1 MNMDV
6 LRVEKLEKT
15 YGRRKVVKEVS
26 LRVAPG
32 EIVGLLGPNG
42 AGKSTSFRMTCGLVQ
57 PDAGRVYLGQE
68 DVTHWPMFLRARDGG
83 MGYLAQEPS
92 VFKKLS
98 VEQNISAILEMLG
111 QSWSQRRKRTQ
122 ELLELLNITHIR
134 DSKAATLSG
143 GERRRLEIARCLVS
157 NPKIIMLDEPY
168 AGVDP
173 VTVQSMRPIIHQ
185 LRAAGISIL
194 ITDHDAQEIL
204 KSVNR
209 CYVIDEGRV
218 FCEGDPDT
226 VRRDPQVRKKY
237 LGELADLD
245 PVSSAHKR
253 VDTPASEPATV
264 PAPKKGLFERF
275 NPRRR
280 VP

>member
-1 MNMDV
+1 MDV
-6 LRVEKLEKT
+6 LRVENLEKT
-15 YGRRKVVKEVS
+15 FGRRKVVQGVS
-26 LRVAPG
+26 FRVAAG

-42 AGKSTSFRMTCGLVQ
+42 AGKSTSFKMTCGLVQ
-57 PDAGRVYLGQE
+57 PDNGKVFLGPD
-68 DVTHWPMFLRARDGG
+68 DVTHWPMFLRARNGG

-111 QSWSQRRKRTQ
+111 HSWRDRSKRTD
-122 ELLELLNITHIR
+122 ELLELLNIKHIR
-134 DSKAATLSG
+134 TSKAATLSG

-185 LRAAGISIL
+185 LRAAGISVL

-209 CYVIDEGRV
+209 CYVIDEGKV

-226 VRRDPQVRKKY
+226 VRKDPQVRKKY
-237 LGELADLD
+237 LGELADLEI
-245 PVSSAHKR
+245 VSTAHQR
-253 VDTPASEPATV
+253 VDHPRETASTV
-264 PAPKKGLFERF
+264 PAPKKGLFDRLI
-275 NPRRR
+275 PRRR
-280 VP
+280 SP

>member
-1 MNMDV
+1 MDV
-6 LRVEKLEKT
+6 LRVEQLEKT
-15 YGRRKVVKEVS
+15 YGRRKVVQGVS
-26 LRVAPG
+26 FRVGSG

-57 PDAGRVYLGQE
+57 PDRGKVFLGEE

-92 VFKKLS
+92 VFKKLT

-111 QSWSQRRKRTQ
+111 QSWKDRRKRTQ

-185 LRAAGISIL
+185 LRSAGISIL

-209 CYVIDEGRV
+209 CYVIDEGKV

-226 VRRDPQVRKKY
+226 VRRNPQVRKKY

-245 PVSSAHKR
+245 AVGPTHQR
-253 VDTPASEPATV
+253 IDTPGQQQANV
-264 PAPKKGLFERF
+264 PAPKKGLFERL

-280 VP
+280 SP

>member
-1 MNMDV
+1 MDV
-6 LRVEKLEKT
+6 LRVENLEKT
-15 YGRRKVVKEVS
+15 FGRRKVVQGVS
-26 LRVAPG
+26 FRVAAG

-42 AGKSTSFRMTCGLVQ
+42 AGKSTSFKMTCGLVQ
-57 PDAGRVYLGQE
+57 PDNGKVFLGPD
-68 DVTHWPMFLRARDGG
+68 DVTRWPMFLRARDGG

-111 QSWSQRRKRTQ
+111 HSWRDRSKRTD
-122 ELLELLNITHIR
+122 ELLELLNIKHIR
-134 DSKAATLSG
+134 TSKAATLSG

-185 LRAAGISIL
+185 LRAAGISVL

-209 CYVIDEGRV
+209 CYVIDEGKV

-226 VRRDPQVRKKY
+226 VRKDPQVRKKY
-237 LGELADLD
+237 LGELADLEI
-245 PVSSAHKR
+245 VSTAHQR
-253 VDTPASEPATV
+253 VDYPKETASTV
-264 PAPKKGLFERF
+264 PTPKKGLFDRLI
-275 NPRRR
+275 PRRR
-280 VP
+280 SP

>member
-1 MNMDV
+1 MDV

-15 YGRRKVVKEVS
+15 YGKRKVVKEVS
-26 LRVAPG
+26 LRVGPG

-57 PDAGRVYLGQE
+57 PDAGKVFLGKDE
-68 DVTHWPMFLRARDGG
+68 VTHWPMFLRARDGG

-92 VFKKLS
+92 VFKKLT

-111 QSWSQRRKRTQ
+111 QSWRDRSKRTQ

-134 DSKAATLSG
+134 HSKAAVLSG

-185 LRAAGISIL
+185 LQAAGISIL

-218 FCEGDPDT
+218 FCEGDPST

-237 LGELADLD
+237 LGELADID
-245 PVSSAHKR
+245 PADWVSKR
-253 VDTPASEPATV
+253 VDAPSDPRETV
-264 PAPKKGLFERF
+264 PAPKKSLFERF

-280 VP
+280 DN

>member
-1 MNMDV
+1 MDV
-6 LRVEKLEKT
+6 LRVENLEKT
-15 YGRRKVVKEVS
+15 FGRRKVVQGVS
-26 LRVAPG
+26 FRVAAG

-42 AGKSTSFRMTCGLVQ
+42 AGKSTSFKMTCGLVQ
-57 PDAGRVYLGQE
+57 PDNGKVFLGPD
-68 DVTHWPMFLRARDGG
+68 DVTRWPMFLRARDGG
-83 MGYLAQEPS
+83 MWYLAQEPS
-92 VFKKLS
+92 VFKKMS

-111 QSWSQRRKRTQ
+111 HSWRDRSKRTD
-122 ELLELLNITHIR
+122 ELLELLNIKHIR
-134 DSKAATLSG
+134 TSKAATLSG

-185 LRAAGISIL
+185 LRAAGISVL

-209 CYVIDEGRV
+209 CYVIDEGKV

-226 VRRDPQVRKKY
+226 VRKDPQVRKKY
-237 LGELADLD
+237 LGELADLEI
-245 PVSSAHKR
+245 VSTAHQR
-253 VDTPASEPATV
+253 VDHPRETASTV
-264 PAPKKGLFERF
+264 PAPKKGLFDRLI
-275 NPRRR
+275 PRRR
-280 VP
+280 SP

>member
-1 MNMDV
+1 
-6 LRVEKLEKT
+6 
-15 YGRRKVVKEVS
+15 
-26 LRVAPG
+26 
-32 EIVGLLGPNG
+32 
-42 AGKSTSFRMTCGLVQ
+42 MTCGLVQ
-57 PDAGRVYLGQE
+57 PDNGKVFLGQD
-68 DVTHWPMFLRARDGG
+68 DVTRWPMFLRARDGG

-92 VFKKLS
+92 VFKKLT

-111 QSWSQRRKRTQ
+111 HSWRDRSKRTD
-122 ELLELLNITHIR
+122 ELLELLNIKHIR
-134 DSKAATLSG
+134 TSKAATLSG

-185 LRAAGISIL
+185 LRAAGISVL

-209 CYVIDEGRV
+209 CYVIDEGKV

-226 VRRDPQVRKKY
+226 VRKDPQVRKKY
-237 LGELADLD
+237 LGELADLEI
-245 PVSSAHKR
+245 VSTAHQR
-253 VDTPASEPATV
+253 VDHPRETASTV
-264 PAPKKGLFERF
+264 PAPKKGLFDRLI
-275 NPRRR
+275 PRRR
-280 VP
+280 SP

>member
-1 MNMDV
+1 
-6 LRVEKLEKT
+6 
-15 YGRRKVVKEVS
+15 
-26 LRVAPG
+26 
-32 EIVGLLGPNG
+32 
-42 AGKSTSFRMTCGLVQ
+42 MTCGLVQ
-57 PDAGRVYLGQE
+57 PDNGKVFLGPD
-68 DVTHWPMFLRARDGG
+68 DVTRWPMFLRARDGG

-111 QSWSQRRKRTQ
+111 HSWRDRSKRTD
-122 ELLELLNITHIR
+122 ELLELLNIKHIR
-134 DSKAATLSG
+134 TSKAATLSG

-185 LRAAGISIL
+185 LRAAGISVL

-209 CYVIDEGRV
+209 CYVIDEGKV

-226 VRRDPQVRKKY
+226 VRKDPQVRKKY
-237 LGELADLD
+237 LGELADLEI
-245 PVSSAHKR
+245 VSTAHQR
-253 VDTPASEPATV
+253 VDHPRETASTV
-264 PAPKKGLFERF
+264 PAPKKGLFDRLI
-275 NPRRR
+275 PRRR
-280 VP
+280 SP

>member
-1 MNMDV
+1 MDV
-6 LRVEKLEKT
+6 LRVENLEKT
-15 YGRRKVVKEVS
+15 FGRRKVVQGVS
-26 LRVAPG
+26 FRVAAG

-42 AGKSTSFRMTCGLVQ
+42 AGKSTSFKMTCGLVQ
-57 PDAGRVYLGQE
+57 PDNGKVFLGPD
-68 DVTHWPMFLRARDGG
+68 DVTRWPMFLRARDGG

-111 QSWSQRRKRTQ
+111 HSWRDRSKRTD
-122 ELLELLNITHIR
+122 ELLELLNIKHIR
-134 DSKAATLSG
+134 TSKAATLSG

-185 LRAAGISIL
+185 LRAAGISVL

-209 CYVIDEGRV
+209 CYVIDEGKV

-226 VRRDPQVRKKY
+226 VRKDPQVRKKY
-237 LGELADLD
+237 LGELADLEI
-245 PVSSAHKR
+245 VSTAHQR
-253 VDTPASEPATV
+253 VDHPRETASTV
-264 PAPKKGLFERF
+264 PAPKNGLFDRLI
-275 NPRRR
+275 PRRR
-280 VP
+280 SP

>member
-1 MNMDV
+1 MDV
-6 LRVEKLEKT
+6 LRVENLEKT
-15 YGRRKVVKEVS
+15 FGRRKVVQGVS
-26 LRVAPG
+26 FRVAAG

-42 AGKSTSFRMTCGLVQ
+42 AGKSTSFKMTCGLVQ
-57 PDAGRVYLGQE
+57 PDNGKVFLGQD
-68 DVTHWPMFLRARDGG
+68 DVTRWPMFLRARDGG

-92 VFKKLS
+92 VFKKLT

-111 QSWSQRRKRTQ
+111 HSWRDRSKRTD
-122 ELLELLNITHIR
+122 ELLELLNIKHIR
-134 DSKAATLSG
+134 TSKAATLSG

-157 NPKIIMLDEPY
+157 NPNIIMLDEPY

-185 LRAAGISIL
+185 LRAAGISVL

-209 CYVIDEGRV
+209 CYVIDEGKV

-226 VRRDPQVRKKY
+226 VRKDPQVRKKY
-237 LGELADLD
+237 LGELADLEI
-245 PVSSAHKR
+245 VSTAHQR
-253 VDTPASEPATV
+253 VDHPRETASTV
-264 PAPKKGLFERF
+264 PAPKKGLFDRLI
-275 NPRRR
+275 PRRR
-280 VP
+280 SP

>member
-1 MNMDV
+1 MDV
-6 LRVEKLEKT
+6 LRVENLEKT
-15 YGRRKVVKEVS
+15 FGRRKVVQGVS
-26 LRVAPG
+26 FRVAAG

-42 AGKSTSFRMTCGLVQ
+42 AGKSTSFKMTCGLVQ
-57 PDAGRVYLGQE
+57 PDNGKVFLGQD
-68 DVTHWPMFLRARDGG
+68 DVTRWPMFLRARDGG

-92 VFKKLS
+92 VFKKLT

-111 QSWSQRRKRTQ
+111 HSWRDRSKRTD
-122 ELLELLNITHIR
+122 ELLELLNIKHIR
-134 DSKAATLSG
+134 TSKAATLSG

-185 LRAAGISIL
+185 LRAAGISVL

-209 CYVIDEGRV
+209 CYVIDEGKV

-226 VRRDPQVRKKY
+226 VRKDPQVRKKY
-237 LGELADLD
+237 LGELADLEI
-245 PVSSAHKR
+245 VSTAHQR
-253 VDTPASEPATV
+253 VDHPRETASTV
-264 PAPKKGLFERF
+264 PAPKKGLFDRLI
-275 NPRRR
+275 PRRR
-280 VP
+280 SP

>member
-1 MNMDV
+1 MDV
-6 LRVEKLEKT
+6 LRVENLEKAF
-15 YGRRKVVKEVS
+15 GRRKVVQGVS
-26 LRVAPG
+26 FRVAAG

-42 AGKSTSFRMTCGLVQ
+42 AGKSTSFKMTCGLVQ
-57 PDAGRVYLGQE
+57 PDNGKVFLGQD
-68 DVTHWPMFLRARDGG
+68 DVTRWPMFLRARDGG

-111 QSWSQRRKRTQ
+111 HSWRDRSKRTD
-122 ELLELLNITHIR
+122 ELLELLNIKHIR
-134 DSKAATLSG
+134 TDMAATLSG

-185 LRAAGISIL
+185 LRAAGISVL

-209 CYVIDEGRV
+209 CYVIDEGKV

-226 VRRDPQVRKKY
+226 VRKDPQVRKKY
-237 LGELADLD
+237 LGELADLEI
-245 PVSSAHKR
+245 VSTAHQR
-253 VDTPASEPATV
+253 VDHPRETASTV
-264 PAPKKGLFERF
+264 PAPKKGLFDRLI
-275 NPRRR
+275 PRRR
-280 VP
+280 SP

>member
-1 MNMDV
+1 MDV

-15 YGRRKVVKEVS
+15 YGRRKVVKDVS
-26 LRVAPG
+26 FRVGTG

-57 PDAGRVYLGQE
+57 PDSGKVYLGQE
-68 DVTHWPMFLRARDGG
+68 DVTNWPMFLRARDGG

-92 VFKKLS
+92 VFKKLN

-111 QSWSQRRKRTQ
+111 HSWRDRRKRTD

-134 DSKAATLSG
+134 DSMASTLSG

-173 VTVQSMRPIIHQ
+173 INKQSMRPIIHQ
-185 LRAAGISIL
+185 LQSAGISVL

-204 KSVNR
+204 RSVDR
-209 CYVIDEGRV
+209 CYVIDEGTV
-218 FCEGDPDT
+218 FYEGKPDA

-237 LGELADLD
+237 LGELADFDL
-245 PVSSAHKR
+245 VSSSQQNR
-253 VDTPASEPATV
+253 VDTPDREPAIV
-264 PAPKKGLFERF
+264 PAPKKGLFERLS
-275 NPRRR
+275 PRRR
-280 VP
+280 SP

>member
-1 MNMDV
+1 MDV
-6 LRVEKLEKT
+6 LRVENLEKT
-15 YGRRKVVKEVS
+15 FGRRKVVQGVS
-26 LRVAPG
+26 FRVAAG

-42 AGKSTSFRMTCGLVQ
+42 AGKSTSFKMTCGLVQ
-57 PDAGRVYLGQE
+57 PDNGMVFLGPD
-68 DVTHWPMFLRARDGG
+68 DVTRWPMFLRARDGG

-111 QSWSQRRKRTQ
+111 HSWRDRSKRTD
-122 ELLELLNITHIR
+122 ELLELLNIKHIR
-134 DSKAATLSG
+134 TSKAATLSG

-185 LRAAGISIL
+185 LRAAGISVL

-209 CYVIDEGRV
+209 CYVIDEGKV

-226 VRRDPQVRKKY
+226 VRKDPQVRKKY
-237 LGELADLD
+237 LGELADLEI
-245 PVSSAHKR
+245 VSTAHQR
-253 VDTPASEPATV
+253 VDHPRETASTV
-264 PAPKKGLFERF
+264 PAPKKGLFDRLI
-275 NPRRR
+275 PRRR
-280 VP
+280 SP

>member
-1 MNMDV
+1 MDV
-6 LRVEKLEKT
+6 LRVENLEKT
-15 YGRRKVVKEVS
+15 FGRRKVVQGVS
-26 LRVAPG
+26 FRVAAG

-42 AGKSTSFRMTCGLVQ
+42 AGKSTSFKMTCGLVQ
-57 PDAGRVYLGQE
+57 PDNGKVFLGPD
-68 DVTHWPMFLRARDGG
+68 DVTRWPMFLRARDGG

-111 QSWSQRRKRTQ
+111 HSWRDRSKRTD
-122 ELLELLNITHIR
+122 ELLELLNIKHIR
-134 DSKAATLSG
+134 TSKAATLSG

-185 LRAAGISIL
+185 LRAAGISVL

-209 CYVIDEGRV
+209 CYVIDEGKV

-226 VRRDPQVRKKY
+226 VRKDPQVRKKY
-237 LGELADLD
+237 LGELADQEI
-245 PVSSAHKR
+245 VSTAHQR
-253 VDTPASEPATV
+253 VDHPRESASTV
-264 PAPKKGLFERF
+264 PAPKKGLFDRLI
-275 NPRRR
+275 PRRR
-280 VP
+280 SP

>member
-1 MNMDV
+1 MDV
-6 LRVEKLEKT
+6 LRVENLEKT
-15 YGRRKVVKEVS
+15 FGRRKVVQGVS
-26 LRVAPG
+26 FRVAAG

-42 AGKSTSFRMTCGLVQ
+42 AGKSTSFKMTCGLVQ
-57 PDAGRVYLGQE
+57 PDNGKVFLGPD
-68 DVTHWPMFLRARDGG
+68 DVTRWPMFLRARDGG

-111 QSWSQRRKRTQ
+111 HSWRDRSKRTD
-122 ELLELLNITHIR
+122 ELLELLNIKHIR
-134 DSKAATLSG
+134 TSKAATLSG

-185 LRAAGISIL
+185 LRANGISVL

-209 CYVIDEGRV
+209 CYVIDEGKV

-226 VRRDPQVRKKY
+226 VRKDPQVRKKY
-237 LGELADLD
+237 LGELADLEI
-245 PVSSAHKR
+245 VSTAHQR
-253 VDTPASEPATV
+253 VDHPRETASTV
-264 PAPKKGLFERF
+264 PAPKKGLFDRLI
-275 NPRRR
+275 PRRR
-280 VP
+280 SP

>member
-1 MNMDV
+1 MDV
-6 LRVEKLEKT
+6 LRVENLEKT
-15 YGRRKVVKEVS
+15 FGRRKVVQGVS
-26 LRVAPG
+26 FRVAAG

-42 AGKSTSFRMTCGLVQ
+42 AGKSTSFKMTCGLVQ
-57 PDAGRVYLGQE
+57 PDNGKVFLGQD
-68 DVTHWPMFLRARDGG
+68 DVTRWPMFLRARDGG

-92 VFKKLS
+92 VFKKLT

-111 QSWSQRRKRTQ
+111 HSWRDRSKRTD
-122 ELLELLNITHIR
+122 ELLELLNIKHIR
-134 DSKAATLSG
+134 TSKAATLSG

-185 LRAAGISIL
+185 LRAAGISVL

-209 CYVIDEGRV
+209 CYVIDEGKV

-226 VRRDPQVRKKY
+226 VRKDPQVRKKY
-237 LGELADLD
+237 LGELADLEI
-245 PVSSAHKR
+245 VSTAHQR
-253 VDTPASEPATV
+253 VDHPRETASTV
-264 PAPKKGLFERF
+264 PAPKKGLFDRLI
-275 NPRRR
+275 PRRR
-280 VP
+280 FP

>member
-1 MNMDV
+1 MDV
-6 LRVEKLEKT
+6 LRVENLEKT
-15 YGRRKVVKEVS
+15 FGRRKVVQGVS
-26 LRVAPG
+26 FRVAAG

-42 AGKSTSFRMTCGLVQ
+42 AGKSTSFKMTCGLVQ
-57 PDAGRVYLGQE
+57 PDNGKVFLGPD
-68 DVTHWPMFLRARDGG
+68 DVTRWPMFLRARDGG

-92 VFKKLS
+92 VFKKLT

-111 QSWSQRRKRTQ
+111 HSWRDRSKRTD
-122 ELLELLNITHIR
+122 ELLELLNIKHIR
-134 DSKAATLSG
+134 TSKAATLSG

-185 LRAAGISIL
+185 LRAAGISVL

-209 CYVIDEGRV
+209 CYVIDEGKV

-226 VRRDPQVRKKY
+226 VRKDPQVRKKY
-237 LGELADLD
+237 LGELADLEI
-245 PVSSAHKR
+245 VSTAHQR
-253 VDTPASEPATV
+253 VDHPRETASTV
-264 PAPKKGLFERF
+264 PAPKKGLFDRLI
-275 NPRRR
+275 PRRR
-280 VP
+280 ST

>member
-1 MNMDV
+1 MDV
-6 LRVEKLEKT
+6 LRVENLEKT
-15 YGRRKVVKEVS
+15 FGRRKVVQGVS
-26 LRVAPG
+26 FRVAAG

-42 AGKSTSFRMTCGLVQ
+42 AGKSTSFKMTCGLVQ
-57 PDAGRVYLGQE
+57 PDNGKVFLGPD
-68 DVTHWPMFLRARDGG
+68 DVTRWPMFLRARDGG

-111 QSWSQRRKRTQ
+111 HSWRDRSKRTD
-122 ELLELLNITHIR
+122 ELLELLNIKHIR
-134 DSKAATLSG
+134 TSKAGTLSG

-185 LRAAGISIL
+185 LRAAGISVL

-209 CYVIDEGRV
+209 CYVIDEGKV

-226 VRRDPQVRKKY
+226 VRKDPQVRKKY
-237 LGELADLD
+237 LGELADQEI
-245 PVSSAHKR
+245 VSTAHQR
-253 VDTPASEPATV
+253 VDHPRETASTV
-264 PAPKKGLFERF
+264 PAPKKGLFDRLI
-275 NPRRR
+275 PRRR
-280 VP
+280 SP

>member
-1 MNMDV
+1 MDV
-6 LRVEKLEKT
+6 LRVENLEKT
-15 YGRRKVVKEVS
+15 FGRRKVVQGVS
-26 LRVAPG
+26 FRVAAG

-42 AGKSTSFRMTCGLVQ
+42 AGKSTSFKMTCGLVQ
-57 PDAGRVYLGQE
+57 PDIGKVFLGPD
-68 DVTHWPMFLRARDGG
+68 DVTRWPMFLRARVGG
-83 MGYLAQEPS
+83 LVYLAKEPS

-111 QSWSQRRKRTQ
+111 HSWRDRSKRTD
-122 ELLELLNITHIR
+122 ELLELLNIKHIR
-134 DSKAATLSG
+134 TSKAATLSG

-185 LRAAGISIL
+185 LRAAGISVL

-209 CYVIDEGRV
+209 CYVIDEGKV

-226 VRRDPQVRKKY
+226 VRKDPQVRKKY
-237 LGELADLD
+237 LGELADLEI
-245 PVSSAHKR
+245 VSTAHQR
-253 VDTPASEPATV
+253 VDHPRETASTV
-264 PAPKKGLFERF
+264 PAPKKGLFDRLI
-275 NPRRR
+275 PRRR
-280 VP
+280 SP

>member
-1 MNMDV
+1 MDV
-6 LRVEKLEKT
+6 LRVENLEKT
-15 YGRRKVVKEVS
+15 FGRRKVVQGVS
-26 LRVAPG
+26 FRVAAG
-32 EIVGLLGPNG
+32 VNVGLLGPNG
-42 AGKSTSFRMTCGLVQ
+42 AGKSTSFKMTCGLVQ
-57 PDAGRVYLGQE
+57 PDNGKVFLGPD
-68 DVTHWPMFLRARDGG
+68 DVTRWPMFLRARDGG

-111 QSWSQRRKRTQ
+111 HSWRDRSKRTD
-122 ELLELLNITHIR
+122 ELLELLNIKHIR
-134 DSKAATLSG
+134 TSKAATLSG

-185 LRAAGISIL
+185 LRAAGISVL

-209 CYVIDEGRV
+209 CYVIDEGKV

-226 VRRDPQVRKKY
+226 VRKDPQVRKKY
-237 LGELADLD
+237 LGELADQEI
-245 PVSSAHKR
+245 VSTAHQR
-253 VDTPASEPATV
+253 VDYPREMAATV
-264 PAPKKGLFERF
+264 PAPKKGLFDRLI
-275 NPRRR
+275 PRRR
-280 VP
+280 SP

>member
-1 MNMDV
+1 MDV
-6 LRVEKLEKT
+6 LRVENLEKAF
-15 YGRRKVVKEVS
+15 GRRKVVQGVS
-26 LRVAPG
+26 FRVAAG

-42 AGKSTSFRMTCGLVQ
+42 AGKSTSFKMTCGLVQ
-57 PDAGRVYLGQE
+57 PDNGKVFLGPD
-68 DVTHWPMFLRARDGG
+68 DVTRWPMFLRARDGG

-111 QSWSQRRKRTQ
+111 HSWRDRSKRTD
-122 ELLELLNITHIR
+122 ELLELLNIKHIR
-134 DSKAATLSG
+134 TSKAATLSG

-185 LRAAGISIL
+185 LRAAGISVL

-209 CYVIDEGRV
+209 CYVIDEGKV

-226 VRRDPQVRKKY
+226 VRKDPQVRKKY
-237 LGELADLD
+237 LGELADLEI
-245 PVSSAHKR
+245 VSTAHQR
-253 VDTPASEPATV
+253 VDHPRETASTV
-264 PAPKKGLFERF
+264 PAPKKGLFDRLI
-275 NPRRR
+275 PRRR
-280 VP
+280 SP

>member
-1 MNMDV
+1 MDV
-6 LRVEKLEKT
+6 LRVENLEKT
-15 YGRRKVVKEVS
+15 FGRRKVVQGVS
-26 LRVAPG
+26 FRVAAG

-42 AGKSTSFRMTCGLVQ
+42 AGKSTSFKMTCGLVQ
-57 PDAGRVYLGQE
+57 PDNGKVFLGPDDE
-68 DVTHWPMFLRARDGG
+68 TRWPMFLRARDGG

-111 QSWSQRRKRTQ
+111 HSWRDRSKRTD
-122 ELLELLNITHIR
+122 ELLELLNIKHIR
-134 DSKAATLSG
+134 TSKAGTLSG

-185 LRAAGISIL
+185 LRAAGISVL

-209 CYVIDEGRV
+209 CYVIDEGKV

-226 VRRDPQVRKKY
+226 VRKDPQVRKKY
-237 LGELADLD
+237 LGELADLEI
-245 PVSSAHKR
+245 VSTAHQR
-253 VDTPASEPATV
+253 VDYPRETASTV
-264 PAPKKGLFERF
+264 PAPKKGLFDRLI
-275 NPRRR
+275 PRRR
-280 VP
+280 SP

>member
-1 MNMDV
+1 MDV
-6 LRVEKLEKT
+6 LRVENLEKT
-15 YGRRKVVKEVS
+15 FGRRKVVQGVS
-26 LRVAPG
+26 FRVAAG

-42 AGKSTSFRMTCGLVQ
+42 AGKSTSFKMTCGLVQ
-57 PDAGRVYLGQE
+57 PDNGKVFLGPD
-68 DVTHWPMFLRARDGG
+68 DVTRWPMFLRARDGG

-111 QSWSQRRKRTQ
+111 HSWRDRSKRTD
-122 ELLELLNITHIR
+122 ELLELLNIKHIR
-134 DSKAATLSG
+134 TSKAGTLSG

-185 LRAAGISIL
+185 LRAAGISVL

-209 CYVIDEGRV
+209 CYVIDEGKV

-226 VRRDPQVRKKY
+226 VRKDPQVRKKY
-237 LGELADLD
+237 LGELADLEI
-245 PVSSAHKR
+245 VSTAHQR
-253 VDTPASEPATV
+253 VDHPRETASTV
-264 PAPKKGLFERF
+264 LAPKKGLFDRLI
-275 NPRRR
+275 PRRR
-280 VP
+280 SP

>member
-1 MNMDV
+1 MDV
-6 LRVEKLEKT
+6 LRVENLEKT
-15 YGRRKVVKEVS
+15 FGRRKVVQGVS
-26 LRVAPG
+26 FRVAAG

-42 AGKSTSFRMTCGLVQ
+42 AGTSTSFKMTCGLVQ
-57 PDAGRVYLGQE
+57 PDNGKVFLGPD
-68 DVTHWPMFLRARDGG
+68 DVTRWPMFLRARDGG

-92 VFKKLS
+92 VFNKLS
-98 VEQNISAILEMLG
+98 VEPNISAMLAMRG
-111 QSWSQRRKRTQ
+111 PSWRDRSTRTD
-122 ELLELLNITHIR
+122 ELLELLNIKHIR
-134 DSKAATLSG
+134 TSKAATLSG

-185 LRAAGISIL
+185 LRAAGISVL

-209 CYVIDEGRV
+209 CYVIDEGKV

-226 VRRDPQVRKKY
+226 VRKDPQVRKKY
-237 LGELADLD
+237 LGELADLEI
-245 PVSSAHKR
+245 VSTAHQR
-253 VDTPASEPATV
+253 VDHPRETASTV
-264 PAPKKGLFERF
+264 PAPKKGLFDRLI
-275 NPRRR
+275 PRRR
-280 VP
+280 SP

>member
-1 MNMDV
+1 MDV
-6 LRVEKLEKT
+6 LRVENLEKT
-15 YGRRKVVKEVS
+15 FGRRKVVQGVS
-26 LRVAPG
+26 FRVAAG

-42 AGKSTSFRMTCGLVQ
+42 AGKSTSFKMTCGLVQ
-57 PDAGRVYLGQE
+57 PDNGKVFLGPD
-68 DVTHWPMFLRARDGG
+68 DVTRWPMFLRARDGG

-111 QSWSQRRKRTQ
+111 HSWRDRSKRTD
-122 ELLELLNITHIR
+122 ELLELLNIKHIR
-134 DSKAATLSG
+134 TSKAATLSG

-185 LRAAGISIL
+185 LRAAGISVL

-209 CYVIDEGRV
+209 CYVIDEGKV

-226 VRRDPQVRKKY
+226 VRKDPQVRKKY

-245 PVSSAHKR
+245 IVSTAHQR
-253 VDTPASEPATV
+253 VDHPRETASTV
-264 PAPKKGLFERF
+264 PAPKKGLFDRLI
-275 NPRRR
+275 PRRR
-280 VP
+280 SP

>member
-1 MNMDV
+1 MDV

-15 YGRRKVVKEVS
+15 YGRRKVVKDVS
-26 LRVAPG
+26 FRVGTG

-57 PDAGRVYLGQE
+57 PDSGKVYLGQE
-68 DVTHWPMFLRARDGG
+68 DVTNWPMFLRARDGG

-92 VFKKLS
+92 VFKKLN

-111 QSWSQRRKRTQ
+111 YSWRDRRKRTD

-134 DSKAATLSG
+134 DSMASTLSG

-173 VTVQSMRPIIHQ
+173 ITKQSMRPIIHQ
-185 LRAAGISIL
+185 LQAAGISVL

-204 KSVNR
+204 RSVDR
-209 CYVIDEGRV
+209 CYVIDDGIV
-218 FCEGDPDT
+218 FCEGKPDA

-237 LGELADLD
+237 LGELADFEM
-245 PVSSAHKR
+245 VSSSQQNR
-253 VDTPASEPATV
+253 VDTPNHEPTVV
-264 PAPKKGLFERF
+264 PAPKKGLFERLS
-275 NPRRR
+275 PRRR
-280 VP
+280 SP

>member
-1 MNMDV
+1 
-6 LRVEKLEKT
+6 
-15 YGRRKVVKEVS
+15 
-26 LRVAPG
+26 
-32 EIVGLLGPNG
+32 
-42 AGKSTSFRMTCGLVQ
+42 MTCGLVQ
-57 PDAGRVYLGQE
+57 PDNGKVFLGKD
-68 DVTHWPMFLRARDGG
+68 DVTRWPMFLRARDGG

-92 VFKKLS
+92 VFKKLT

-111 QSWSQRRKRTQ
+111 NSWRDRSKRTD
-122 ELLELLNITHIR
+122 ELLELLNIKHIR
-134 DSKAATLSG
+134 TSKAATLSG

-185 LRAAGISIL
+185 LRAAGISVL

-209 CYVIDEGRV
+209 CYVIDEGKV

-226 VRRDPQVRKKY
+226 VRKDPQVRKKY
-237 LGELADLD
+237 LGELADLEI
-245 PVSSAHKR
+245 VSTAHQR
-253 VDTPASEPATV
+253 VDHPRETASTV
-264 PAPKKGLFERF
+264 PAPKKGLFDRMI
-275 NPRRR
+275 PRRR
-280 VP
+280 SP

>member
-1 MNMDV
+1 MDV
-6 LRVEKLEKT
+6 LRVENLEKT
-15 YGRRKVVKEVS
+15 FGRRKVVQGVS
-26 LRVAPG
+26 FRVAAG

-42 AGKSTSFRMTCGLVQ
+42 AGKSTSFKMTCGLVQ
-57 PDAGRVYLGQE
+57 PDNGKVFLGPD

-111 QSWSQRRKRTQ
+111 HSWRDRSKRTD
-122 ELLELLNITHIR
+122 ELLELLNIKHIR
-134 DSKAATLSG
+134 TSKAATLSG

-185 LRAAGISIL
+185 LRAAGISVL

-209 CYVIDEGRV
+209 CYVIDEGKV

-226 VRRDPQVRKKY
+226 VRKDPQVRKKY
-237 LGELADLD
+237 LGELADLEI
-245 PVSSAHKR
+245 VSTAHQR
-253 VDTPASEPATV
+253 VDHPRETASTV
-264 PAPKKGLFERF
+264 PAPKKGLFDRLI
-275 NPRRR
+275 PRRR
-280 VP
+280 SP

>member
-1 MNMDV
+1 MDV
-6 LRVEKLEKT
+6 LRVENLEKT
-15 YGRRKVVKEVS
+15 FGRRKVVQGVS
-26 LRVAPG
+26 FRVAAG

-42 AGKSTSFRMTCGLVQ
+42 AGKSTSFKMTCGLVQ
-57 PDAGRVYLGQE
+57 PDNGKVFLGPD
-68 DVTHWPMFLRARDGG
+68 DVTRWPMFLRARDGG

-111 QSWSQRRKRTQ
+111 HSWRDRSKRTD
-122 ELLELLNITHIR
+122 ELLELLNIKHIR
-134 DSKAATLSG
+134 TSKAATLSG

-185 LRAAGISIL
+185 LRAAGISVL

-209 CYVIDEGRV
+209 CYVIDEGKV

-226 VRRDPQVRKKY
+226 VRKDPQVRKKY
-237 LGELADLD
+237 LGELADLEI
-245 PVSSAHKR
+245 VSTAHQR
-253 VDTPASEPATV
+253 VDYPRETASTV
-264 PAPKKGLFERF
+264 PPPKKGLFDRLI
-275 NPRRR
+275 PRRR
-280 VP
+280 SP

>member
-1 MNMDV
+1 MDV
-6 LRVEKLEKT
+6 LRVENLEKT
-15 YGRRKVVKEVS
+15 FGRRKVVQGVS
-26 LRVAPG
+26 FRVAAG

-42 AGKSTSFRMTCGLVQ
+42 AGKSTSFKMTCGLVQ
-57 PDAGRVYLGQE
+57 PDNGKVFLGPD
-68 DVTHWPMFLRARDGG
+68 DVTRWPMFLRARDGG

-92 VFKKLS
+92 VFKKLT

-111 QSWSQRRKRTQ
+111 HSWRDRSKRTD
-122 ELLELLNITHIR
+122 ELLELLNIKHIR
-134 DSKAATLSG
+134 TSKAATLSG

-185 LRAAGISIL
+185 LRAAGISVL

-209 CYVIDEGRV
+209 CYVIDEGKV

-226 VRRDPQVRKKY
+226 VRKDPQVRKKY
-237 LGELADLD
+237 LGELADLEI
-245 PVSSAHKR
+245 VSTAHQR
-253 VDTPASEPATV
+253 VDHPRETASTV
-264 PAPKKGLFERF
+264 PAPKKGLFDRLI
-275 NPRRR
+275 PRRR
-280 VP
+280 SP

>member
-1 MNMDV
+1 MDV
-6 LRVEKLEKT
+6 LRVENLEKT
-15 YGRRKVVKEVS
+15 FGRRKVVQGVS
-26 LRVAPG
+26 FRVAAG

-42 AGKSTSFRMTCGLVQ
+42 AGKSTSFKMTCGLVQ
-57 PDAGRVYLGQE
+57 PDNGKVFLGPD
-68 DVTHWPMFLRARDGG
+68 DVTRWPMFLRARDGG

-111 QSWSQRRKRTQ
+111 HSWRDRSKRTD
-122 ELLELLNITHIR
+122 ELLELLNIKHIR
-134 DSKAATLSG
+134 TSKAATLSG

-185 LRAAGISIL
+185 LRAAGISVL

-209 CYVIDEGRV
+209 CYVIDEGKV

-226 VRRDPQVRKKY
+226 VRKDPQVRKKY
-237 LGELADLD
+237 LGELADLEI
-245 PVSSAHKR
+245 VSTAHQR
-253 VDTPASEPATV
+253 VDHPRETASTV
-264 PAPKKGLFERF
+264 PAPKKGLFDRLI
-275 NPRRR
+275 PRRR
-280 VP
+280 ST

>member
-1 MNMDV
+1 MDV
-6 LRVEKLEKT
+6 LRVENLEKT
-15 YGRRKVVKEVS
+15 FGRRKVVKGVS
-26 LRVAPG
+26 FRVAAG

-42 AGKSTSFRMTCGLVQ
+42 AGKSTSFKMTCGLVQ
-57 PDAGRVYLGQE
+57 PDNGKVFLGKD
-68 DVTHWPMFLRARDGG
+68 DVTRWPMFLRARDGG

-92 VFKKLS
+92 VFKKLT

-111 QSWSQRRKRTQ
+111 NSWRERSKRTD
-122 ELLELLNITHIR
+122 ELLELLNIKHIR
-134 DSKAATLSG
+134 TSKAATLSG
-143 GERRRLEIARCLVS
+143 GERRRLEIARSLVS

-185 LRAAGISIL
+185 LRAAGISVL

-209 CYVIDEGRV
+209 CYVIDDGKV

-226 VRRDPQVRKKY
+226 VRKDPQVKKKY
-237 LGELADLD
+237 LGELADFEIVSTAHQRID
-245 PVSSAHKR
+245 HPGEPVS
-253 VDTPASEPATV
+253 PV
-264 PAPKKGLFERF
+264 PTPKKGLFERLI
-275 NPRRR
+275 PRRR
-280 VP
+280 TT